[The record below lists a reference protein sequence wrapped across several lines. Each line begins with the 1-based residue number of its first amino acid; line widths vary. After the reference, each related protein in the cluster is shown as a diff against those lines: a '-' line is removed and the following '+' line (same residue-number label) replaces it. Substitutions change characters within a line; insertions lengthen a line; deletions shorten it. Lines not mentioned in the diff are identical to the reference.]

1 MNTELPVWLNE
12 PWNELVETIPVDL
25 EATARSYKA
34 LQRCRGICS
43 ADGLLRLVLIYALTL
58 SLRVTA
64 LWAACLGLADVS
76 YQAVAKRVHAASAW
90 LDHLIQALLL
100 SQLSVPDALGQ
111 STRSLVIVDAST
123 LSRPSSPGTEWR
135 LHLRFA
141 PFTQQPAN
149 VVLTDAHGGEHMR
162 QVDLQAEDIVLA
174 DRGYG
179 VWSNMECVFEAY
191 ADAVFRIAWN
201 TFPLVFQ
208 ENGQQV
214 DLTAWLKSLSPT
226 TTTAE
231 KAVAARDD
239 PQRRLLR
246 LIAGR
251 LPQEAADRARA
262 KIRKAARRKGR
273 TPNRHTLLAAGFCIL
288 ITTLPAA
295 RWPAEELLALYRV
308 RWQVEWCI
316 RRWKSLC
323 ELKRL
328 PAYPASIAEEV
339 LKAKLVLILLLHQRL
354 ARLDL
359 PWRQWWAG
367 EILPPVISTL
377 MVSLYRHLCETVRP
391 AAALKR
397 LLENPQRYLR
407 HLCSSQRK
415 QPLQWADAA
424 HRWFHRPAQEAAPNV
439 A

>member
-25 EATARSYKA
+25 EVTARSYKA
-34 LQRCRGICS
+34 LRRRRDIRS
-43 ADGLLRLVLIYALTL
+43 AADLLRLVLIYALTL
-58 SLRVTA
+58 SLRTTA

-90 LDHLIQALLL
+90 LDHLIHALLL
-100 SQLSVPDALGQ
+100 SQLSVPEALGQ

-141 PFTQQPAN
+141 PFIQQPAN
-149 VVLTDAHGGEHMR
+149 VVLTDAHGGEHIR
-162 QVDLQAEDIVLA
+162 QVDLQAGDIALA

-179 VWSNMECVFEAY
+179 VWSNMKCVLEAH

-201 TFPLVFQ
+201 TFPLVYL
-208 ENGQQV
+208 EDGQQV
-214 DLTAWLKSLSPT
+214 DLPAWLKSLSPT
-226 TTTAE
+226 TAMTE
-231 KAVAARDD
+231 QAVAARDD
-239 PQRRLLR
+239 PQRRPLR

-262 KIRKAARRKGR
+262 KIRQAARRKGR
-273 TPNRHTLLAAGFCIL
+273 TPDQRTLLAAGFCIL
-288 ITTLPAA
+288 VTTLPAE
-295 RWPAEELLALYRV
+295 RWPTEELLALYRV

-328 PAYPASIAEEV
+328 PAYPASIAEVV

-359 PWRQWWAG
+359 PWQQWWAG
-367 EILPPVISTL
+367 EILPPAISTL
-377 MVSLYRHLCETVRP
+377 IVSLYRHLCETVRP
-391 AAALKR
+391 AAALER
-397 LLENPQRYLR
+397 LLENPKRYLR
-407 HLCSSQRK
+407 HLCSSRRK
-415 QPLQWADAA
+415 RPLQWAEAA
-424 HRWFHRPAQEAAPNV
+424 GRWFRHLAQEAAPNV